1 MCMWYVCVLGS
12 VCACG
17 SQKLTLGTFLNCFLS
32 YILRQS
38 LPLNLELMSGSIW
51 DLPVSGHAP
60 RTGVM
65 AHGIYTGIGDPSSSL
80 PFKQQAL
87 QPLSPLPSHQSTFI
101 LFYFCCQSNKSRAL
115 QNFHSYLFNFC
126 SSGNSE
132 FTWKSDFNNLQKVV
146 FICMDLRVAPYMWML
161 MSIDPGSV
169 GFPEVTNICDL
180 PDTAAGNS
188 AWILCKISMQL

>member
-60 RTGVM
+60 RPGVM

-101 LFYFCCQSNKSRAL
+101 LFYFCCQSNKSRDCKTFTPTCSISAL
-115 QNFHSYLFNFC
+115 QGTANLPESQTLTTCKKSCLYVW
-126 SSGNSE
+126 
-132 FTWKSDFNNLQKVV
+132 TW
-146 FICMDLRVAPYMWML
+146 
-161 MSIDPGSV
+161 G
-169 GFPEVTNICDL
+169 
-180 PDTAAGNS
+180 
-188 AWILCKISMQL
+188 

>member
-60 RTGVM
+60 RPGVM

-87 QPLSPLPSHQSTFI
+87 QPLNFSQATNLHS
-101 LFYFCCQSNKSRAL
+101 FYFIFVAKATKAEHCKTFTPTCSISAL
-115 QNFHSYLFNFC
+115 QGTANLPESQTLTTCKKSCLYVW
-126 SSGNSE
+126 
-132 FTWKSDFNNLQKVV
+132 TW
-146 FICMDLRVAPYMWML
+146 
-161 MSIDPGSV
+161 G
-169 GFPEVTNICDL
+169 
-180 PDTAAGNS
+180 
-188 AWILCKISMQL
+188 